1 MTAPTKLILKK
12 SSVANKIP
20 QASDLDHGEL
30 AINFAD
36 GIIYYKNSS
45 NVVKNFRDL
54 SVLDS
59 DIATSGSIIF
69 EGSVADAHETTLTVI
84 FQPSFNK
91 DLAKTRPSP
100 VPVNNQRCGWHFSII
115 SIKINDNNKE
125 KNEPLHA

>member
-54 SVLDS
+54 SVMDS
-59 DIATSGSIIF
+59 DIIFTSSGNTTTLSAPSPTADRVLQLPDADGRLATSDSIQ
-69 EGSVADAHETTLTVI
+69 GDAIVMAIAL
-84 FQPSFNK
+84 
-91 DLAKTRPSP
+91 
-100 VPVNNQRCGWHFSII
+100 G
-115 SIKINDNNKE
+115 
-125 KNEPLHA
+125 

>member
-1 MTAPTKLILKK
+1 LLRIDMTAPTKLILKK

-45 NVVKNFRDL
+45 NVIKNFRDL

-69 EGSVADAHETTLTVI
+69 EGSVADAHETTLTVVNPTADRVL
-84 FQPSFNK
+84 QLP
-91 DLAKTRPSP
+91 DADGRLATSD
-100 VPVNNQRCGWHFSII
+100 SIQGDAI
-115 SIKINDNNKE
+115 VMAIA
-125 KNEPLHA
+125 LG

>member
-20 QASDLDHGEL
+20 TASDLDHGEL

-54 SVLDS
+54 SPNGISYTNVDNGKEVIVRAVDLKYVL
-59 DIATSGSIIF
+59 
-69 EGSVADAHETTLTVI
+69 
-84 FQPSFNK
+84 
-91 DLAKTRPSP
+91 
-100 VPVNNQRCGWHFSII
+100 
-115 SIKINDNNKE
+115 KE
-125 KNEPLHA
+125 E

>member
-45 NVVKNFRDL
+45 NQVKNFRDL

-69 EGSVADAHETTLTVI
+69 EGSVADAHETTLTVVNPTADRVL
-84 FQPSFNK
+84 QLP
-91 DLAKTRPSP
+91 DADGRLATSD
-100 VPVNNQRCGWHFSII
+100 SIQGDAI
-115 SIKINDNNKE
+115 VMAIA
-125 KNEPLHA
+125 LG